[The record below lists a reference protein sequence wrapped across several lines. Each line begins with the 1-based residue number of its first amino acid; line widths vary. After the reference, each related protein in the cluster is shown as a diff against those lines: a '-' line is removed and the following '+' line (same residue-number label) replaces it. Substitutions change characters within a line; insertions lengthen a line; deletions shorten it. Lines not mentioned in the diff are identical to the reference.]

1 MAKWSELYGISGSKY
16 TKDTVDFLDKTGHEY
31 FSTPAPRTVRS
42 DISGTLAGFK
52 EFDYKDAL
60 TYDSAK
66 LMSESTPSIA
76 STSLLDKYRASF
88 VQKTPQELATNP
100 VSKFFQGV
108 SSGFISG
115 AVDVVR
121 GAGTVIEAGVGKIA
135 DDIKTGRFVDNLT
148 KMPGDTQALKDD
160 WSRFIDKR
168 KETKIDATL
177 APAISTVRQGMVQES
192 KAAQAGSFVG
202 GAGAYATLA
211 GASGLV
217 GVAPLFL
224 SSLDN
229 SISTIEAEGKDI
241 KTLDAM
247 ARAFGTAAV
256 EVGTEY
262 LFNVL
267 GGMGS
272 KGAAIAARSTIGR
285 SALSRVT
292 GLYDNMAI
300 KASSMFGKFVASTP
314 NPTLTKY
321 VSFLLAKGNEEG
333 FEELASYIGSG
344 MIQLW
349 TTDKDKKPSEV
360 MNAKDAATNYLLGG
374 VMGFAIS
381 AVKNVDGLLAAM
393 PQSKAKID
401 SISNKPITEVTADEM
416 SDVINTIAEEGQA
429 PVVQNITSQMTQKAA
444 SVAETVNATADTEY
458 AEEIAKPIEQATATA
473 QINVD
478 ETLASIDS
486 NIEEFI
492 NTQQDAPSDW
502 KAEFMRK
509 FSLQHLALKSLAQRI
524 DMEAPEGKR
533 LSEHIRKLG
542 KLISSRVA
550 NPRIRNL
557 VEEYLSDKYIFHN
570 IVTDQMAEDEAR
582 KIPTDE
588 LGWKRLYKRLGNSQ
602 YAPTKAE
609 AIVVYDEMTRLM
621 SLTNPTDAE
630 IATLGKL
637 EQIVMKKSSLA
648 GSALQAW
655 SYIAKRTPE
664 YEASMII
671 KKAEPMFDT
680 AKTKQGREV
689 VDGLVDDSKKAR
701 KKAAD
706 DTADKIQKDIN
717 ESGKIEDEFSVF
729 SDVMSK
735 EEFEEP
741 EGIPTELEGIIG
753 DFEEVA
759 SESIEKEPTMEETLA
774 KKIRK
779 DFNKVAKTTKEKTK
793 ADEIVDYLFKA
804 YKDVVPTAKE
814 KKSPKTD
821 EERFAFIAQ
830 VMMDKTVYDEVWSKA
845 KDIVGE
851 FAEGNETFEPFFAKF
866 DSLYRTQLVKSAVRM
881 NLKSMGISLNKIAK
895 EYYLGNRNA
904 TVSGFMDSLKANLK
918 KSVGDQMSTYDFNFL
933 FDQVYKELSAQIET
947 KKEAIMKAEEERIA
961 KEKAKADKKKKDLLT
976 SSQIA
981 KLIKNRLN
989 WKEKPAPQNQIER
1002 KIVRALY
1009 DRFAET
1015 IPSIPKKAKPTDDDL
1030 FQFVGIM
1037 AYDNKTINKIWEDAQ
1052 KVIADV
1058 DTKGY
1063 NLDEFM
1069 EIINPLYNEKLVR
1082 KLMLANLKSI
1092 GINIRDMMRAHFSL
1106 EDVAFDSFSAILR
1119 NNLEK
1124 NLSVKISDAD
1134 FAYLDNM
1141 IRQEMETSIENEKI
1155 KMVVAFHKK
1164 LEKMFSKKVS
1174 ADDRNRAIAE
1184 LTDMAMSNAFDEPLI
1199 ADSWKKRLG
1208 IKDFTNEMRERIHE
1222 TLRQI
1227 AVLKLNNG
1235 DQDDINKLYDDMI
1248 HDIAKSAPAEMKEK
1262 YSSFRRMAMLL
1273 NPGTWVRNSVANNI
1287 AAAFYGVSDRMQ
1299 MFAEG
1304 KLRIPS
1310 EYRRFYGQLIDVKG
1324 DSDIANVVKIR
1335 ATDKS
1340 MTRSMRRSAKYGI
1353 ESAVGYEKNIFDNAT
1368 LQAINDF
1375 SKHILSGDF
1384 EGNRLKVLN
1393 FLGDKPVYEHHY
1405 RVAMANSLAAQG
1417 YSESLSPVAKEQ
1429 MIQQAM
1435 AVAEN
1440 IATRRVFRQMN
1451 WVSQK
1456 LLNLKKT
1463 NKVADAVISVMQP
1476 FIITPTAVAY
1486 EAYLFSP
1493 VALAVETGKLI
1504 ASGISNK
1511 GIQNIPVET
1520 RMKIAESL
1528 PQALTGTVGQV
1539 VIGYLLASFGFL
1551 TAGWPDS
1558 EKEREQWKLQGK
1570 SPYSLYIPDVGSF
1583 SIDWAQPVAVGITMG
1598 AQFQQSKG
1606 DPSKISEAMFNSL
1619 LGGSIIEN
1627 FTKSYGKDVWTSIA
1641 VDTATDGI
1649 IQNFPTLLK
1658 KVGDSIDP
1666 FERDVYQGSALN
1678 ILGNRAL
1685 SYIPGGSYLIPA
1697 KVDVWGNPIQKTQ
1710 TEGVAGAAVRTVR
1723 ALLLPFTV
1731 KESNMDDTTRK
1742 VYDVFKASGKSDA
1755 LPKVAP
1761 QKFTYNKVDYELDGK
1776 EYVLF
1781 QQELGTRSKSLVDSV
1796 INKPE
1801 FDEMS
1806 PELQAKVLKRM
1817 YDRALEQAKATIVQ
1831 KIS

>member
-31 FSTPAPRTVRS
+31 FSTPAPTSRKA
-42 DISGTLAGFK
+42 DITGSMAGFK
-52 EFDYKDAL
+52 EADYKNAL
-60 TYDSAK
+60 SYDSSK
-66 LMSESTPSIA
+66 LISESVPSVPSRSIM
-76 STSLLDKYRASF
+76 DKWRASF
-88 VQKTPQELATNP
+88 VQKTPQEIATNP
-100 VSKFFQGV
+100 VSQFFQGAV
-108 SSGFISG
+108 ADFTAGV
-115 AVDVVR
+115 VDVVR
-121 GAGTVIEAGVGKIA
+121 GAGSVIEAGVGKIA
-135 DDIKTGRFVDNLT
+135 EDVKSGRLVDNLT

-160 WSRFIDKR
+160 WARFIDKR
-168 KETKIDATL
+168 KETKIDSTL
-177 APAISTVRQGMVQES
+177 APVISTIRQGKVQDS
-192 KAAQAGSFVG
+192 KAAQAGAFVG
-202 GAGAYATLA
+202 GAASYAILA
-211 GASGLV
+211 GVSGLA

-241 KTLDAM
+241 TSLDAM

-262 LFNVL
+262 MFNVL

-272 KGAAIAARSTIGR
+272 KGAAIAARSTIGK
-285 SALSRVT
+285 SVVSKVT
-292 GLYDNMAI
+292 GLYDNMAV
-300 KASSMFGKFVASTP
+300 KASSMFGKFVAATP

-321 VSFLLAKGNEEG
+321 VAFLLQKGNEEG

-349 TTDKDKKPSEV
+349 TTDKDKKPSDV
-360 MNAKDAATNYLLGG
+360 MNAKDAATSYLLGG

-381 AVKNVDGLLAAM
+381 AVNNVDGLLAAM
-393 PQSKAKID
+393 PKSKGKID
-401 SISNKPITEVTADEM
+401 AISNKPITEVTADEM
-416 SDVINTIAEEGQA
+416 SDVINTIAKEGQA
-429 PVVQNITSQMTQKAA
+429 PEVQSITSQMTQKAA
-444 SVAETVNATADTEY
+444 SVAEAVNATADEEY
-458 AEEIAKPIEQATATA
+458 AEEVSKPIEQSTAPS
-473 QINVD
+473 QVNVD
-478 ETLASIDS
+478 EALLSIDNS
-486 NIEEFI
+486 IEEFI
-492 NTQQDAPSDW
+492 NIQNDAPSAW

-524 DMEAPEGKR
+524 DMDAPEGKR
-533 LSEHIRKLG
+533 LSEHIRKLE

-550 NPRIRNL
+550 NPKIRSL

-570 IVTDQMAEDEAR
+570 IVTDQTAEDEA
-582 KIPTDE
+582 KTIPTDD

-630 IATLGKL
+630 IAKLGKL
-637 EQIVMKKSSLA
+637 EQIVMNKSSLA

-680 AKTKQGREV
+680 ERTKKGREV
-689 VDGLVDDSKKAR
+689 VDGLIDDSKKSR
-701 KKAAD
+701 KKATD
-706 DTADKIQKDIN
+706 DAADKIQKEID
-717 ESGKIEDEFSVF
+717 ESEPQESV
-729 SDVMSK
+729 VK
-735 EEFEEP
+735 
-741 EGIPTELEGIIG
+741 
-753 DFEEVA
+753 
-759 SESIEKEPTMEETLA
+759 
-774 KKIRK
+774 
-779 DFNKVAKTTKEKTK
+779 TKEN
-793 ADEIVDYLFKA
+793 
-804 YKDVVPTAKE
+804 VPT
-814 KKSPKTD
+814 S
-821 EERFAFIAQ
+821 
-830 VMMDKTVYDEVWSKA
+830 
-845 KDIVGE
+845 
-851 FAEGNETFEPFFAKF
+851 
-866 DSLYRTQLVKSAVRM
+866 
-881 NLKSMGISLNKIAK
+881 
-895 EYYLGNRNA
+895 
-904 TVSGFMDSLKANLK
+904 
-918 KSVGDQMSTYDFNFL
+918 
-933 FDQVYKELSAQIET
+933 ELLA
-947 KKEAIMKAEEERIA
+947 R
-961 KEKAKADKKKKDLLT
+961 
-976 SSQIA
+976 
-981 KLIKNRLN
+981 LIKNRLN

-1015 IPSIPKKAKPTDDDL
+1015 IPSIPKKDKPTDDDL

-1037 AYDNKTINKIWEDAQ
+1037 AYDNKTVNKIWEDAQ
-1052 KVIADV
+1052 GVISGIDA
-1058 DTKGY
+1058 KGY

-1069 EIINPLYNEKLVR
+1069 DIINPLYNEKLVR
-1082 KLMLANLKSI
+1082 KLMLANLKSMN
-1092 GINIRDMMRAHFSL
+1092 INIRDMMRAHFSL
-1106 EDVAFDSFSAILR
+1106 EDVAFDSFSAVLR

-1164 LEKMFSKKVS
+1164 LEKMFSKKMS
-1174 ADDRNRAIAE
+1174 ADDRNRAIEE
-1184 LTDMAMSNAFDEPLI
+1184 LTDMAMSNAWDEPLI

-1208 IKDFTNEMRERIHE
+1208 IKDFTNEMRNKINE

-1235 DQDDINKLYDDMI
+1235 DQDEINKLYDDMI
-1248 HDIAKSAPAEMKEK
+1248 HDIAKSAPASAKEK
-1262 YSSFRRMAMLL
+1262 YASFRRMAMLL
-1273 NPGTWVRNSVANNI
+1273 NPGTWVRNAVANNV

-1299 MFAEG
+1299 IAVEG
-1304 KLRIPS
+1304 TLKIPS
-1310 EYRRFYGQLIDVKG
+1310 EYRRFSGRLIDIKG
-1324 DSDIANVVKIR
+1324 DSDIANVVRSR

-1353 ESAVGYEKNIFDNAT
+1353 ESAVGYEKNIFDNNT
-1368 LQAINDF
+1368 MQAINNF

-1384 EGNRLKVLN
+1384 ENDRLKILN
-1393 FLGDKPVYEHHY
+1393 FLGDKPVYEQHY
-1405 RVAMANSLAAQG
+1405 RVAMANSLSAQG
-1417 YSESLSPVAKEQ
+1417 YNESLDTNTKEQ
-1429 MIQQAM
+1429 MIMKAM
-1435 AVAEN
+1435 EVAEN
-1440 IATRRVFRQMN
+1440 IATQRVFRQMN

-1463 NKVADAVISVMQP
+1463 NKVSNAVISIMQP

-1486 EAYLFSP
+1486 EAYRFSP
-1493 VALAVETGKLI
+1493 IALAVESGKLI
-1504 ASGISNK
+1504 TSGIANK
-1511 GIQNIPVET
+1511 GIKNIPVET
-1520 RMKIAESL
+1520 RMEIANRL
-1528 PQALTGTVGQV
+1528 PQAISGTVGQV
-1539 VIGYLLASFGFL
+1539 VVGYLLASFGFL

-1558 EKEREQWKLQGK
+1558 EKEREMWKLEGK
-1570 SPYSLYIPDVGSF
+1570 SPYSLYIPNVGSL
-1583 SIDWAQPVAVGITMG
+1583 SIDWAQPAAVGITLG

-1627 FTKSYGKDVWTSIA
+1627 FTKSYGKNVWTSIA

-1649 IQNFPTLLK
+1649 IQNFPTILK

-1678 ILGNRAL
+1678 ILKNRAL
-1685 SYIPGGSYLIPA
+1685 SYIPGGSYFIPS
-1697 KVDVWGNPIQKTQ
+1697 KVDVWGNPVQKTQ
-1710 TEGVAGAAVRTVR
+1710 VEGVAGAATRTVR

-1731 KESNMDDTTRK
+1731 KESQMDDTTRK
-1742 VYDVFKASGKSDA
+1742 VYEVFKASGKSDA

-1761 QKFTYNKVDYELDGK
+1761 NTFKVDEITYELEGQ
-1776 EYVLF
+1776 EYVEF
-1781 QQELGTRSKSLVDSV
+1781 QKVLGERSKVLVESV

-1801 FDEMS
+1801 FNGMS

-1817 YDRALEQAKATIVQ
+1817 YDRAYEQAKATIVQ
-1831 KIS
+1831 QIG

>member
-1 MAKWSELYGISGSKY
+1 
-16 TKDTVDFLDKTGHEY
+16 
-31 FSTPAPRTVRS
+31 
-42 DISGTLAGFK
+42 
-52 EFDYKDAL
+52 
-60 TYDSAK
+60 
-66 LMSESTPSIA
+66 
-76 STSLLDKYRASF
+76 
-88 VQKTPQELATNP
+88 
-100 VSKFFQGV
+100 
-108 SSGFISG
+108 
-115 AVDVVR
+115 
-121 GAGTVIEAGVGKIA
+121 
-135 DDIKTGRFVDNLT
+135 
-148 KMPGDTQALKDD
+148 
-160 WSRFIDKR
+160 
-168 KETKIDATL
+168 
-177 APAISTVRQGMVQES
+177 
-192 KAAQAGSFVG
+192 
-202 GAGAYATLA
+202 
-211 GASGLV
+211 
-217 GVAPLFL
+217 
-224 SSLDN
+224 
-229 SISTIEAEGKDI
+229 
-241 KTLDAM
+241 
-247 ARAFGTAAV
+247 
-256 EVGTEY
+256 
-262 LFNVL
+262 
-267 GGMGS
+267 
-272 KGAAIAARSTIGR
+272 
-285 SALSRVT
+285 
-292 GLYDNMAI
+292 
-300 KASSMFGKFVASTP
+300 
-314 NPTLTKY
+314 
-321 VSFLLAKGNEEG
+321 
-333 FEELASYIGSG
+333 
-344 MIQLW
+344 
-349 TTDKDKKPSEV
+349 
-360 MNAKDAATNYLLGG
+360 
-374 VMGFAIS
+374 
-381 AVKNVDGLLAAM
+381 
-393 PQSKAKID
+393 
-401 SISNKPITEVTADEM
+401 
-416 SDVINTIAEEGQA
+416 
-429 PVVQNITSQMTQKAA
+429 
-444 SVAETVNATADTEY
+444 
-458 AEEIAKPIEQATATA
+458 
-473 QINVD
+473 
-478 ETLASIDS
+478 
-486 NIEEFI
+486 
-492 NTQQDAPSDW
+492 
-502 KAEFMRK
+502 
-509 FSLQHLALKSLAQRI
+509 
-524 DMEAPEGKR
+524 
-533 LSEHIRKLG
+533 
-542 KLISSRVA
+542 
-550 NPRIRNL
+550 
-557 VEEYLSDKYIFHN
+557 
-570 IVTDQMAEDEAR
+570 
-582 KIPTDE
+582 
-588 LGWKRLYKRLGNSQ
+588 
-602 YAPTKAE
+602 
-609 AIVVYDEMTRLM
+609 
-621 SLTNPTDAE
+621 
-630 IATLGKL
+630 
-637 EQIVMKKSSLA
+637 
-648 GSALQAW
+648 
-655 SYIAKRTPE
+655 
-664 YEASMII
+664 
-671 KKAEPMFDT
+671 
-680 AKTKQGREV
+680 
-689 VDGLVDDSKKAR
+689 
-701 KKAAD
+701 
-706 DTADKIQKDIN
+706 
-717 ESGKIEDEFSVF
+717 
-729 SDVMSK
+729 
-735 EEFEEP
+735 
-741 EGIPTELEGIIG
+741 
-753 DFEEVA
+753 
-759 SESIEKEPTMEETLA
+759 
-774 KKIRK
+774 
-779 DFNKVAKTTKEKTK
+779 
-793 ADEIVDYLFKA
+793 
-804 YKDVVPTAKE
+804 
-814 KKSPKTD
+814 
-821 EERFAFIAQ
+821 
-830 VMMDKTVYDEVWSKA
+830 
-845 KDIVGE
+845 
-851 FAEGNETFEPFFAKF
+851 
-866 DSLYRTQLVKSAVRM
+866 
-881 NLKSMGISLNKIAK
+881 
-895 EYYLGNRNA
+895 
-904 TVSGFMDSLKANLK
+904 
-918 KSVGDQMSTYDFNFL
+918 
-933 FDQVYKELSAQIET
+933 
-947 KKEAIMKAEEERIA
+947 
-961 KEKAKADKKKKDLLT
+961 
-976 SSQIA
+976 
-981 KLIKNRLN
+981 
-989 WKEKPAPQNQIER
+989 
-1002 KIVRALY
+1002 
-1009 DRFAET
+1009 
-1015 IPSIPKKAKPTDDDL
+1015 
-1030 FQFVGIM
+1030 
-1037 AYDNKTINKIWEDAQ
+1037 
-1052 KVIADV
+1052 
-1058 DTKGY
+1058 
-1063 NLDEFM
+1063 
-1069 EIINPLYNEKLVR
+1069 
-1082 KLMLANLKSI
+1082 
-1092 GINIRDMMRAHFSL
+1092 
-1106 EDVAFDSFSAILR
+1106 
-1119 NNLEK
+1119 
-1124 NLSVKISDAD
+1124 
-1134 FAYLDNM
+1134 M

-1235 DQDDINKLYDDMI
+1235 DQDEIDKLYDDMI

-1273 NPGTWVRNSVANNI
+1273 NPGTWVRNSVANNV

-1405 RVAMANSLAAQG
+1405 RVAMANSLSAQG

-1486 EAYLFSP
+1486 EAYRFSP

-1570 SPYSLYIPDVGSF
+1570 SPYSLYIPNVGSF

-1606 DPSKISEAMFNSL
+1606 DPSKISEAVFNSL

-1685 SYIPGGSYLIPA
+1685 SYIPGGSYFIPA

-1817 YDRALEQAKATIVQ
+1817 YDRAYEQAKATIVQ
-1831 KIS
+1831 QIG

>member
-1 MAKWSELYGISGSKY
+1 MAKEDYLFTLSNGKLSEAQVNALNKSDYLFSINKHFTPEEKVPFTG
-16 TKDTVDFLDKTGHEY
+16 LDN
-31 FSTPAPRTVRS
+31 SS
-42 DISGTLAGFK
+42 LASNAQK
-52 EFDYKDAL
+52 IKIPEVTTAINKAQ
-60 TYDSAK
+60 T
-66 LMSESTPSIA
+66 A

-121 GAGTVIEAGVGKIA
+121 GAGTIIEAGVGKIA

-148 KMPGDTQALKDD
+148 KVPGDTQALKDD

-168 KETKIDATL
+168 KETKIDETL
-177 APAISTVRQGMVQES
+177 APAISTIRQGMVQDS

-300 KASSMFGKFVASTP
+300 KASSMFGKFVAATP

-321 VSFLLAKGNEEG
+321 VSFLFAKGNEEG

-381 AVKNVDGLLAAM
+381 AVNNVDGLLAAM

-533 LSEHIRKLG
+533 LSEHIRKLE

-582 KIPTDE
+582 TIPTDE

-706 DTADKIQKDIN
+706 DTADKIQKDID
-717 ESGKIEDEFSVF
+717 ESEPV
-729 SDVMSK
+729 DVVEQEK
-735 EEFEEP
+735 KN
-741 EGIPTELEGIIG
+741 IPTSEL
-753 DFEEVA
+753 
-759 SESIEKEPTMEETLA
+759 LA
-774 KKIRK
+774 R
-779 DFNKVAKTTKEKTK
+779 
-793 ADEIVDYLFKA
+793 
-804 YKDVVPTAKE
+804 
-814 KKSPKTD
+814 
-821 EERFAFIAQ
+821 
-830 VMMDKTVYDEVWSKA
+830 
-845 KDIVGE
+845 
-851 FAEGNETFEPFFAKF
+851 
-866 DSLYRTQLVKSAVRM
+866 
-881 NLKSMGISLNKIAK
+881 
-895 EYYLGNRNA
+895 
-904 TVSGFMDSLKANLK
+904 
-918 KSVGDQMSTYDFNFL
+918 
-933 FDQVYKELSAQIET
+933 
-947 KKEAIMKAEEERIA
+947 
-961 KEKAKADKKKKDLLT
+961 
-976 SSQIA
+976 
-981 KLIKNRLN
+981 LIKNRLN

-1037 AYDNKTINKIWEDAQ
+1037 AYDNKTINEIWEDAQ

-1082 KLMLANLKSI
+1082 KLMLANLKSM

-1106 EDVAFDSFSAILR
+1106 EDVAFDSFSAVLR

-1199 ADSWKKRLG
+1199 ADSWKNRLG

-1235 DQDDINKLYDDMI
+1235 DQDEINKLYDDMI

-1273 NPGTWVRNSVANNI
+1273 NPGTWVRNSVANNV

-1310 EYRRFYGQLIDVKG
+1310 EYRRFSGQLIDVKG

-1405 RVAMANSLAAQG
+1405 RVAMANSLSAQG

-1435 AVAEN
+1435 EVAEN
-1440 IATRRVFRQMN
+1440 VATRRVFRQMN

-1486 EAYLFSP
+1486 EAYRFSP

-1570 SPYSLYIPDVGSF
+1570 SPYSLYIPNVGSF

-1806 PELQAKVLKRM
+1806 PELQAKVLARM
-1817 YDRALEQAKATIVQ
+1817 YSRALEQAKATIVQ